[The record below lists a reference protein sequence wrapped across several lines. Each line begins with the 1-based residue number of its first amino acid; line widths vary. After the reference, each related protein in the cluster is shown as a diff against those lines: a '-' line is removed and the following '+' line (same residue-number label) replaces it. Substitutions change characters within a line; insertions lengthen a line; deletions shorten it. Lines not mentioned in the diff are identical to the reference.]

1 MVGGEVAPGFEPV
14 RDVFIDNFES
24 RGEVGAACCVFLD
37 GARVVDLW
45 GGWRDV
51 KACAP
56 WEENTIV
63 PVFSTT
69 KGMSAMALAL
79 ANSRGYLDYDE
90 KVSSY
95 WPEFAQSGKAG
106 ITVRQLLAH
115 QAGICVI
122 DAPLH
127 LRTLYDLD
135 AVAVAV
141 AKQGPEWEPGTR
153 CGYHALSLG
162 WYEQELLRR
171 VDPRG
176 RSLGR
181 FFADEIARPLGVDFF
196 IGLPPEIPGSRIARL
211 RSSGPLQALKGV
223 DREVLRMSL
232 SFLAPGSLMRRSVFN
247 PMLRPSYLN
256 RREYLSVE
264 MPAANGIG
272 EARAIARLYGVFAT
286 GGQELGIRPE
296 TVAELYAPAAPPTG
310 GMRDLVLQADFLYSL
325 GFMKHNPP
333 VPFGTTARAFGMPG
347 MGGSIGFAD
356 PDARVGFAYTPN
368 MLSLWAHDDPRARAL
383 RESFYGCL

>member
-1 MVGGEVAPGFEPV
+1 M
-14 RDVFIDNFES
+14 RDVFTDNFES

-45 GGWRDV
+45 GGSRDM

-79 ANSRGYLDYDE
+79 ANSRGYLEYDE
-90 KVSSY
+90 EVSSY

-122 DAPLH
+122 DAPLR

-135 AVAVAV
+135 AVATAV
-141 AKQGPEWEPGTR
+141 AKQKPEWEPGTR

-162 WYEQELLRR
+162 WYDQELLRR

-196 IGLPPEIPGSRIARL
+196 IGLPPEVPGSRIARL

-223 DREVLRMSL
+223 DSEVLRMSL

-247 PMLRPSYLN
+247 PFLRPSYLN
-256 RREYLSVE
+256 SREYLSAE
-264 MPAANGIG
+264 MPAANGVG

-296 TVAELYAPAAPPTG
+296 TVA
-310 GMRDLVLQADFLYSL
+310 
-325 GFMKHNPP
+325 
-333 VPFGTTARAFGMPG
+333 
-347 MGGSIGFAD
+347 
-356 PDARVGFAYTPN
+356 
-368 MLSLWAHDDPRARAL
+368 
-383 RESFYGCL
+383 